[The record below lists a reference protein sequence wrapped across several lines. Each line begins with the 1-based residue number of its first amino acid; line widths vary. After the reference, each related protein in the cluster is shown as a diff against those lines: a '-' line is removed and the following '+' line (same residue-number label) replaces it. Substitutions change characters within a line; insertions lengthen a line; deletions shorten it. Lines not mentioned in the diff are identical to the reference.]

1 MSPMPPISKSSS
13 SESLDITLYLDHLL
27 VERGLA
33 QNTLSAYARDLGR
46 YLEFINSRSKD
57 FSQVNENDLSD
68 FLTFL
73 RNGNDEHIA
82 LSATSAARTLIA
94 VRGFHKFMSREKG
107 GLDPAHS
114 VKPPTPG
121 RRLPKALS
129 VNQIELIIASTGDG
143 STAKSLRDCA
153 LVELLYSTGAR
164 ISELIDL
171 DRNDLKDPITSLRL
185 LGKGGKERI
194 VPVGKYAVDAMEKYL
209 VRARP
214 ALLASGNSKISGNSG
229 NSGNERALFLNQ
241 RGTRLSRQSAW
252 EIIRTAAKNA
262 GIEVEISPH
271 TMRHSFA
278 THLLDGGADIRT
290 VQELLGHASVATTQI
305 YTLVTIDRLREAYA
319 SAHPR
324 AQIKP

>member
-1 MSPMPPISKSSS
+1 MTTTSS

-27 VERGLA
+27 VERGLS

-46 YLEFINSRSKD
+46 YLEFLNSRSKD

-73 RNGNDEHIA
+73 RNGNSDHAI

-94 VRGFHKFMSREKG
+94 VRGFHKFTARENG
-107 GLDPAHS
+107 GLDPAQS

-214 ALLASGNSKISGNSG
+214 ALLANGNSV
-229 NSGNERALFLNQ
+229 NERALFLNQ

-262 GIEVEISPH
+262 GIDVEISPH

>member
-1 MSPMPPISKSSS
+1 MSPMPPISMTSS

-27 VERGLA
+27 VERGLS

-46 YLEFINSRSKD
+46 YLEFIDSRAKD
-57 FSQVNENDLSD
+57 FAQVDESDLAD

-73 RNGNDEHIA
+73 RNGNSEHA
-82 LSATSAARTLIA
+82 TLSATSAARTLIA
-94 VRGFHKFMSREKG
+94 VRGFHKFIARENG
-107 GLDPAHS
+107 GFDPAQS
-114 VKPPTPG
+114 VKPPTPS

-214 ALLASGNSKISGNSG
+214 ALLANGNN
-229 NSGNERALFLNQ
+229 GNERALFLNQ

>member
-1 MSPMPPISKSSS
+1 MTSS

-27 VERGLA
+27 VERGLS

-57 FSQVNENDLSD
+57 FSQVNENDLSN

-94 VRGFHKFMSREKG
+94 VRGFHKFMSRENG

-121 RRLPKALS
+121 RRLPKASS

-153 LVELLYSTGAR
+153 LIELLYSTGAR

-209 VRARP
+209 VRGRP
-214 ALLASGNSKISGNSG
+214 SLLANG

-262 GIEVEISPH
+262 GIDVEISPH

-278 THLLDGGADIRT
+278 THLPDGGADIRT

>member
-1 MSPMPPISKSSS
+1 VPSST
-13 SESLDITLYLDHLL
+13 ESLDITLYLDHLQ
-27 VERGLA
+27 VERGLSR
-33 QNTLSAYARDLGR
+33 NTLAAYSRDLAR
-46 YLEFINSRSKD
+46 YLEFIGSRAKD

-73 RNGNDEHIA
+73 RNGNSDHAI

-94 VRGFHKFMSREKG
+94 VRGFHKFMARENG
-107 GLDPAHS
+107 GLDPAQS

-214 ALLASGNSKISGNSG
+214 ALLGN
-229 NSGNERALFLNQ
+229 GNERALFLNQ

-252 EIIRTAAKNA
+252 EIIRSAAKNA
-262 GIEVEISPH
+262 GIDVEISPH

>member
-1 MSPMPPISKSSS
+1 MSITHL
-13 SESLDITLYLDHLL
+13 SESLDITLYLDHLQ
-27 VERGLA
+27 VERGLS
-33 QNTLSAYARDLGR
+33 QNTLSAYARDLAR
-46 YLEFINSRSKD
+46 YFEFINSRSKD
-57 FSQVNENDLSD
+57 FSQVEENDLSD
-68 FLTFL
+68 FLTNL
-73 RNGNDEHIA
+73 RNGNSEHAI

-94 VRGFHKFMSREKG
+94 VRGFHKFISRENG
-107 GLDPAHS
+107 GLDPAQS
-114 VKPPTPG
+114 VKPPTPS

-129 VNQIELIIASTGDG
+129 VHQIELIIASTGDG

-171 DRNDLKDPITSLRL
+171 NRNDVKDPLTSLRL

-194 VPVGKYAVDAMEKYL
+194 VPVGKYAVAALDKYL

-214 ALLASGNSKISGNSG
+214 ALLTSGT
-229 NSGNERALFLNQ
+229 SGNERALFLNQ
-241 RGTRLSRQSAW
+241 RGSRLSRQSAW

-262 GIEVEISPH
+262 GIDVEISPH
-271 TMRHSFA
+271 TLRHSFA

-324 AQIKP
+324 AQIKN

>member
-1 MSPMPPISKSSS
+1 MTSS

-27 VERGLA
+27 VERGLS

-94 VRGFHKFMSREKG
+94 VRGFHKFMSRENG

-209 VRARP
+209 VRGRP
-214 ALLASGNSKISGNSG
+214 ALLANG

-262 GIEVEISPH
+262 GIDVEISPH

>member
-1 MSPMPPISKSSS
+1 MSPVSPVSPVSASSS
-13 SESLDITLYLDHLL
+13 SESLEITLYLDHLQ
-27 VERGLA
+27 VERGLS
-33 QNTLSAYARDLGR
+33 QNTLNAYARDLAR
-46 YLEFINSRSKD
+46 YFEFINSRSKN
-57 FSQVNENDLSD
+57 FSQVNENDLAD
-68 FLTFL
+68 FLTYL
-73 RNGNDEHIA
+73 RNGNSDHAI

-94 VRGFHKFMSREKG
+94 VRGFHKFTSRENG
-107 GLDPAHS
+107 GLDPAQS

-171 DRNDLKDPITSLRL
+171 NRNDVKDPITSLRL

-194 VPVGKYAVDAMEKYL
+194 VPVGKYAVAALEKYL

-214 ALLASGNSKISGNSG
+214 ALLASGTSGTSG
-229 NSGNERALFLNQ
+229 HEKALFLNL

>member
-1 MSPMPPISKSSS
+1 MSPKSVSSS

-27 VERGLA
+27 VERGLS

-46 YLEFINSRSKD
+46 YLEFIDSKSKD
-57 FSQVNENDLSD
+57 FAQVDESDLAD

-73 RNGNDEHIA
+73 RNGNSEHA
-82 LSATSAARTLIA
+82 TLSATSAARTLIA
-94 VRGFHKFMSREKG
+94 VRGFHKFMARENG
-107 GLDPAHS
+107 GLDPAQS
-114 VKPPTPG
+114 VKPPTPS

-129 VNQIELIIASTGDG
+129 VNQIERIIASTGDG
-143 STAKSLRDCA
+143 STSKSLRDCA
-153 LVELLYSTGAR
+153 LIELLYSTGAR

-214 ALLASGNSKISGNSG
+214 ALLANG

-324 AQIKP
+324 AQIKA

>member
-1 MSPMPPISKSSS
+1 MTYSAQTLGIS
-13 SESLDITLYLDHLL
+13 LYLDHLK
-27 VERGLA
+27 VERALSF
-33 QNTLSAYARDLGR
+33 NTLSAYSRDLDR
-46 YLEFINSRSKD
+46 YLEFINSRSKS
-57 FSQVNENDLSD
+57 FSAIDEQDLAD
-68 FLTFL
+68 FLTYL
-73 RNGNDEHIA
+73 RSGNTIHAA

-94 VRGFHKFMSREKG
+94 VRGFHKFSARENG
-107 GLDPAHS
+107 GVDPAQS

-129 VNQIELIIASTGDG
+129 VTEIEAIIAGTGDG

-164 ISELIDL
+164 ISEVVDL
-171 DRNDLKDPITSLRL
+171 DRADVKEPITSLRL

-194 VPVGKYAVDAMEKYL
+194 VPIGKYAVAALDKYL

-214 ALLASGNSKISGNSG
+214 LLLNG
-229 NSGNERALFLNQ
+229 GNERALFLNQ
-241 RGTRLSRQSAW
+241 RGTRLSRQSGW
-252 EIIRTAAKNA
+252 EIIRTAAIKA
-262 GIEVEISPH
+262 GIAVEISPH
-271 TMRHSFA
+271 TLRHSFA

-290 VQELLGHASVATTQI
+290 VQELLGHSSVATTQI

-324 AQIKP
+324 AQIKR

>member
-1 MSPMPPISKSSS
+1 MTTTSS

-27 VERGLA
+27 VERGLS

-46 YLEFINSRSKD
+46 YLEFLNSRSKD

-73 RNGNDEHIA
+73 RNGNSDHAI

-94 VRGFHKFMSREKG
+94 VRGFHKFIARENG
-107 GLDPAHS
+107 GLDPAQS

-171 DRNDLKDPITSLRL
+171 NRSDLKEPITSLRL

-214 ALLASGNSKISGNSG
+214 ALLNNGSSGS
-229 NSGNERALFLNQ
+229 SGNERALFLNQ

-252 EIIRTAAKNA
+252 EIIRSAAKNA
-262 GIEVEISPH
+262 GIDVEISPH

>member
-1 MSPMPPISKSSS
+1 MTSS

-27 VERGLA
+27 VERGLS

-46 YLEFINSRSKD
+46 YLEFLNSRSKD
-57 FSQVNENDLSD
+57 FTQVNENDLAD

-73 RNGNDEHIA
+73 RNGNAEHVA

-94 VRGFHKFMSREKG
+94 VRGFYKFMARENG
-107 GLDPAHS
+107 GLDPAQT

-171 DRNDLKDPITSLRL
+171 NRNDLKEPITSLRL

-214 ALLASGNSKISGNSG
+214 ALLNSG
-229 NSGNERALFLNQ
+229 TERALFLNQ

>member
-1 MSPMPPISKSSS
+1 MSSKLPMSSKPMPSS
-13 SESLDITLYLDHLL
+13 SESLEITLYLDHLQ
-27 VERGLA
+27 VERGLS
-33 QNTLSAYARDLGR
+33 QNTLSAYARDLAR
-46 YLEFINSRSKD
+46 YFEFINARSKD
-57 FSQVNENDLSD
+57 FTQVNENDLSD

-73 RNGNDEHIA
+73 RNGNSEHAI

-94 VRGFHKFMSREKG
+94 VRGFHKFISRENG
-107 GLDPAHS
+107 GLDPAQS

-171 DRNDLKDPITSLRL
+171 NRNDVKDPLTSLRL

-209 VRARP
+209 VRSRP
-214 ALLASGNSKISGNSG
+214 ALLA
-229 NSGNERALFLNQ
+229 SGNERALFLNQ
-241 RGTRLSRQSAW
+241 RGNRLSRQSAW

-262 GIEVEISPH
+262 GIEIEISPH

-290 VQELLGHASVATTQI
+290 VQELLGHASVSTTQI

>member
-1 MSPMPPISKSSS
+1 MSPMSPMSPKPMPSS
-13 SESLDITLYLDHLL
+13 SESLEITLYLDHLQ
-27 VERGLA
+27 VERGLS
-33 QNTLSAYARDLGR
+33 QNTLSAYARDLAR
-46 YLEFINSRSKD
+46 YFEFTNARSKD
-57 FSQVNENDLSD
+57 FTQVNENDLSD
-68 FLTFL
+68 FLIFL
-73 RNGNDEHIA
+73 RNGNSEHAI

-94 VRGFHKFMSREKG
+94 VRGFHKFISRENG
-107 GLDPAHS
+107 GLDPAQS

-171 DRNDLKDPITSLRL
+171 NRNDVKDPLTSLRL

-209 VRARP
+209 VRSRP
-214 ALLASGNSKISGNSG
+214 ALLA
-229 NSGNERALFLNQ
+229 SGNERALFLNQ

-262 GIEVEISPH
+262 GIEIEISPH

-290 VQELLGHASVATTQI
+290 VQELLGHASVSTTQI

>member
-1 MSPMPPISKSSS
+1 MPSS
-13 SESLDITLYLDHLL
+13 SESLEITLYLDHLQ
-27 VERGLA
+27 VERGLS
-33 QNTLSAYARDLGR
+33 QNTLSAYARDLAR
-46 YLEFINSRSKD
+46 YFEFTNARSKD
-57 FSQVNENDLSD
+57 FTQVNENDLSD

-73 RNGNDEHIA
+73 RNGNSEHAI

-94 VRGFHKFMSREKG
+94 VRGFHKFISRENG
-107 GLDPAHS
+107 GLDPAQS

-171 DRNDLKDPITSLRL
+171 NRNDVKDPLTSLRL

-209 VRARP
+209 VRSRP
-214 ALLASGNSKISGNSG
+214 ALLA
-229 NSGNERALFLNQ
+229 SGNERALFLNQ

-262 GIEVEISPH
+262 GIEIEISPH

-290 VQELLGHASVATTQI
+290 VQELLGHASVSTTQI

>member
-1 MSPMPPISKSSS
+1 MSVSSS

-27 VERGLA
+27 VERGLS

-46 YLEFINSRSKD
+46 YLEFLISRSKD
-57 FSQVNENDLSD
+57 FAQVSENDLAD

-73 RNGNDEHIA
+73 RNGNAEHVA

-94 VRGFHKFMSREKG
+94 VRGFHKFMSRENG
-107 GLDPAHS
+107 GLDPAQS

-171 DRNDLKDPITSLRL
+171 DRNDLKEPITSLRL

-194 VPVGKYAVDAMEKYL
+194 VPVGKYAVEALEKYL

-214 ALLASGNSKISGNSG
+214 ALLANGNSG
-229 NSGNERALFLNQ
+229 TERALFLNQ

>member
-1 MSPMPPISKSSS
+1 MSSKPLPSS
-13 SESLDITLYLDHLL
+13 SESLEITLYLDHLQ
-27 VERGLA
+27 VERGLS
-33 QNTLSAYARDLGR
+33 QNTLSAYARDLAR
-46 YLEFINSRSKD
+46 YFEFINVRSKD
-57 FSQVNENDLSD
+57 FTQVNENDLSD

-73 RNGNDEHIA
+73 RNGNSEHAI

-94 VRGFHKFMSREKG
+94 VRGFHKFISRENG
-107 GLDPAHS
+107 GLDPAQS

-143 STAKSLRDCA
+143 STAKSLRDRA

-171 DRNDLKDPITSLRL
+171 DRNDVKDPLTSLRL

-214 ALLASGNSKISGNSG
+214 ALLTSGTSGAD
-229 NSGNERALFLNQ
+229 RALFLNQ

-262 GIEVEISPH
+262 GIEIEISPH

-290 VQELLGHASVATTQI
+290 VQELLGHASVSTTQI

>member
-1 MSPMPPISKSSS
+1 MTTTSS

-27 VERGLA
+27 VERGLS

-46 YLEFINSRSKD
+46 YLEFLNSRSKD

-73 RNGNDEHIA
+73 RNGNSDHAI

-94 VRGFHKFMSREKG
+94 VRGFHKFTARENG
-107 GLDPAHS
+107 GLDPAQS

-129 VNQIELIIASTGDG
+129 VNQIERIIASTGDG

-153 LVELLYSTGAR
+153 LIELLYSTGAR

-214 ALLASGNSKISGNSG
+214 ALLANG

>member
-1 MSPMPPISKSSS
+1 M
-13 SESLDITLYLDHLL
+13 
-27 VERGLA
+27 
-33 QNTLSAYARDLGR
+33 
-46 YLEFINSRSKD
+46 
-57 FSQVNENDLSD
+57 
-68 FLTFL
+68 
-73 RNGNDEHIA
+73 
-82 LSATSAARTLIA
+82 
-94 VRGFHKFMSREKG
+94 
-107 GLDPAHS
+107 
-114 VKPPTPG
+114 
-121 RRLPKALS
+121 
-129 VNQIELIIASTGDG
+129 NQIELIIASTGDG

-171 DRNDLKDPITSLRL
+171 NRNDVKDPLTSLRL

-194 VPVGKYAVDAMEKYL
+194 VPVGKYAGDAMEKYL

-214 ALLASGNSKISGNSG
+214 ALLA
-229 NSGNERALFLNQ
+229 SGNERALFLNQ

-262 GIEVEISPH
+262 GIEIEISPH

-290 VQELLGHASVATTQI
+290 VQELLGHASVSTTQI

>member
-1 MSPMPPISKSSS
+1 MSPVSPVSASSS
-13 SESLDITLYLDHLL
+13 SESLDITLYLDHLQ
-27 VERGLA
+27 VERGLS
-33 QNTLSAYARDLGR
+33 QNTLNAYARDLGR

-57 FSQVNENDLSD
+57 FTQVNENDLAD
-68 FLTFL
+68 FLTYL
-73 RNGNDEHIA
+73 RNGNSEHA
-82 LSATSAARTLIA
+82 SLSATSAARTLIA
-94 VRGFHKFMSREKG
+94 VRGFHKFTSRENG
-107 GLDPAHS
+107 GLDPAQS

-171 DRNDLKDPITSLRL
+171 DRNDVKNPITSLRL

-194 VPVGKYAVDAMEKYL
+194 VPVGKYAVDALEKYL

-214 ALLASGNSKISGNSG
+214 ALLASGND
-229 NSGNERALFLNQ
+229 RALFLNQ

-262 GIEVEISPH
+262 GIEIEISPH

>member
-1 MSPMPPISKSSS
+1 MSPMSVSSS

-27 VERGLA
+27 VERGLS

-94 VRGFHKFMSREKG
+94 VRGFHKFMSRENG

-214 ALLASGNSKISGNSG
+214 ALLANG

>member
-1 MSPMPPISKSSS
+1 
-13 SESLDITLYLDHLL
+13 L
-27 VERGLA
+27 
-33 QNTLSAYARDLGR
+33 
-46 YLEFINSRSKD
+46 NSRSKD
-57 FSQVNENDLSD
+57 FAQVNENDLSD

-73 RNGNDEHIA
+73 RNGNSEHAI

-94 VRGFHKFMSREKG
+94 VRGFHKFISRENG
-107 GLDPAHS
+107 GLDPAQS

-153 LVELLYSTGAR
+153 LVELLYITGAR

-171 DRNDLKDPITSLRL
+171 NRNDVKDPLTSLRL

-194 VPVGKYAVDAMEKYL
+194 VPVGKYAGDAMEKYL

-214 ALLASGNSKISGNSG
+214 ALLA
-229 NSGNERALFLNQ
+229 SGNERALFLNQ

-262 GIEVEISPH
+262 GIEIEISPH

-290 VQELLGHASVATTQI
+290 VQELLGHASVSTTQI

>member
-1 MSPMPPISKSSS
+1 MPSS
-13 SESLDITLYLDHLL
+13 SESLEITLYLDHLQ
-27 VERGLA
+27 VERGLS
-33 QNTLSAYARDLGR
+33 QNTLNAYARDLAR
-46 YLEFINSRSKD
+46 YFEFINARSKD
-57 FSQVNENDLSD
+57 FTQVNENDLSD

-73 RNGNDEHIA
+73 RNGNSEHAI

-94 VRGFHKFMSREKG
+94 VRGFHKFISRENG
-107 GLDPAHS
+107 GLDPAQS

-129 VNQIELIIASTGDG
+129 VNEIELIIASTGDG

-171 DRNDLKDPITSLRL
+171 NRNDVKDPLTSLRL

-214 ALLASGNSKISGNSG
+214 ALLANGND
-229 NSGNERALFLNQ
+229 RALFLNQ

-262 GIEVEISPH
+262 GIEIEISPH

-290 VQELLGHASVATTQI
+290 VQELLGHASVSTTQI

>member
-1 MSPMPPISKSSS
+1 MSPISMTSS
-13 SESLDITLYLDHLL
+13 SESLDITLYVDHLQ
-27 VERGLA
+27 VERGLS
-33 QNTLSAYARDLGR
+33 QNTLSAYTRDLGR

-73 RNGNDEHIA
+73 RNGNDEHLA

-94 VRGFHKFMSREKG
+94 VRGFHRFMSRENG

-214 ALLASGNSKISGNSG
+214 ALLANG